1 MHILEPY
8 PIAMETHMICTHMTA
23 TVLEERLCL
32 LATRSEMGTS
42 AEATWNLIRGESREA
57 VKKEGPMHTL

>member
-1 MHILEPY
+1 
-8 PIAMETHMICTHMTA
+8 MTA

-57 VKKEGPMHTL
+57 VKRDPCIHYD